1 MRRAPR
7 SRAAPLYDRARV
19 QTGVALGEPGTH
31 NSAATAAIIGSQLGV
46 QAMAA
51 VLVVVYTIGITYA
64 ILEVVGA
71 TVGPPVGPSDT
82 DRGPDVVLHEEA
94 GYRF

>member
-1 MRRAPR
+1 M
-7 SRAAPLYDRARV
+7 
-19 QTGVALGEPGTH
+19 
-31 NSAATAAIIGSQLGV
+31 AAIIGSQLGV

-51 VLVVVYTIGITYA
+51 VRVVVYTIGITYV

-71 TVGPPVGPSDT
+71 TVGPRVGPSHM

-94 GYRF
+94 GCRF